1 MSNEDS
7 VRRVK
12 LWGLRGDFPYYARN
26 CLKVRSKSGAIVPFK
41 LNAVQRRVHEAAE
54 HQLARAGRIRLL
66 VLKARQPG
74 ISTYVEGRFYW
85 KTTQRN
91 GVRAFI
97 LTHRDQATNN
107 LFAIAKRFH
116 DNCPPAVKPQIKA
129 SNAKELDFLRLDS
142 GYRVG
147 TAKAEGVGRADT
159 IQFWMS
165 PEPLPAADN
174 INALGQ
180 YWKAHY
186 HTAQGKGMAA
196 EWALLYRKHVPRD

>member
-1 MSNEDS
+1 MPTKDA
-7 VRRVK
+7 VRSAK
-12 LWGLRGDFPYYARN
+12 GQGLRHDFSYYARH
-26 CLKVRSKSGAIVPFK
+26 CLKVRSKSGAIVPFE

-54 HQLARAGRIRLL
+54 RQLAGTGRIRLL

-85 KTTQRN
+85 KTTQRK

-165 PEPLPAADN
+165 PEPLPAAND
-174 INALGQ
+174 IAALAA

-186 HTAQGKGMAA
+186 NTLEGRGTAA

>member
-1 MSNEDS
+1 
-7 VRRVK
+7 
-12 LWGLRGDFPYYARN
+12 
-26 CLKVRSKSGAIVPFK
+26 
-41 LNAVQRRVHEAAE
+41 
-54 HQLARAGRIRLL
+54 
-66 VLKARQPG
+66 
-74 ISTYVEGRFYW
+74 
-85 KTTQRN
+85 
-91 GVRAFI
+91 
-97 LTHRDQATNN
+97 ATNN

-165 PEPLPAADN
+165 PEPLPAAND
-174 INALGQ
+174 IAALAA

-186 HTAQGKGMAA
+186 NTLEGRGTAA